1 LHLESSRFE
10 GKIHFNLDIDKETDI
25 HFLEIPTLITI
36 PFIENAIKHGL
47 LHKEGDKTLNIKI
60 NGNQMGLNII
70 ISDNG
75 IGRARSNEINI
86 KSLKEHKSFAIEA
99 TNKRIERIN
108 LSDKMKVNIKIEDL
122 ETGTQVTISIKYV
135 LNGKY

>member
-1 LHLESSRFE
+1 
-10 GKIHFNLDIDKETDI
+10 
-25 HFLEIPTLITI
+25 
-36 PFIENAIKHGL
+36 
-47 LHKEGDKTLNIKI
+47 
-60 NGNQMGLNII
+60 MGLNII

-108 LSDKMKVNIKIEDL
+108 LSDKMKVNIKIDDL